1 MYLEWAPAN
10 ILSQSSTSEGNE
22 KNGAAVG
29 EHDVKRAILEQQV
42 EGILDVDVDPD
53 RVEV

>member
-1 MYLEWAPAN
+1 MEWAPAN
-10 ILSQSSTSEGNE
+10 VLSQSSTSVGDG
-22 KNGAAVG
+22 KNDAIVG